1 MIFILYILEG
11 LVVLIF
17 FSVLVLLCMW
27 AITGYRSKVP
37 FTSVPSSILNDIYR
51 ILGIKEESV
60 VYDLG
65 CGDARVLFYAAS
77 RMPKATYMGI
87 ENSPLPLILSRV
99 RAWWYKI
106 KTGTKVSIINKDF
119 FERDLSDAT
128 HIFTYLYPHVMD
140 DLLPKFDR
148 ELKPGT
154 RLVSASFKFTQ
165 KQPIAEFDLA
175 RGTYKLAQTL
185 YVYEF

>member
-1 MIFILYILEG
+1 
-11 LVVLIF
+11 
-17 FSVLVLLCMW
+17 
-27 AITGYRSKVP
+27 
-37 FTSVPSSILNDIYR
+37 
-51 ILGIKEESV
+51 
-60 VYDLG
+60 
-65 CGDARVLFYAAS
+65 
-77 RMPKATYMGI
+77 
-87 ENSPLPLILSRV
+87 
-99 RAWWYKI
+99 
-106 KTGTKVSIINKDF
+106 
-119 FERDLSDAT
+119 
-128 HIFTYLYPHVMD
+128 MD